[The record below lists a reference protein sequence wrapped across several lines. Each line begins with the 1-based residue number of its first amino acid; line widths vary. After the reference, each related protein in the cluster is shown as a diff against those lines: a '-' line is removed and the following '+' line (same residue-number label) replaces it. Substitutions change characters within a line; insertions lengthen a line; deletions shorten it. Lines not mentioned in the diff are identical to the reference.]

1 MTTPWHGQWIW
12 AQETGI
18 GAPAPENPMNG
29 VLDPAYTDRRVL
41 FRRSFDLESVP
52 DVAPFRITGESRYVV
67 YINGT
72 ELVRGPIRHGQR
84 QLHYDHCDAEHLL
97 RPGGNTI
104 AVLARFYGNR
114 TAWWLP
120 TPPTFTLGGGC
131 LVAELRLDDDQ
142 LVIGTDEQWLY
153 QEPAAWTPSAP
164 LHAISPQIP
173 EVFDARKLSREWTL
187 PEFDDA
193 DWSKAHPIPSLHVGG
208 TGRTTPPSDPYG
220 AILPRPIPQLTA
232 LPASGTRWT
241 TRAAKASD
249 GLAAALKEFDLEA
262 DTWESAA
269 RAEKVSGL
277 IVADFERIMS
287 GTVRLTLDAPAGAVI
302 TGALV
307 EVPSPAALS
316 SAQNFTYTARGTDD
330 VFETQDPCGGRYAVL
345 LSDVPVTIEA
355 LEVVERHR
363 PRPSGPYFACSD
375 DVLNKIHAVG
385 LRTVDLTAHDAYIDC
400 PTREQRAWTGDSV
413 VHQSVDLVTNPDWS
427 LARWHPRLTARS
439 RVDGLLPMVA
449 AGDAAD
455 PELITIPDWS
465 LHWIRSVHN
474 LYRYTGDR
482 ELVAGLLPTVESVL
496 RWFADFLDDDGL
508 VHEVTGWVLID
519 WSPVQV
525 TGTSAALNA
534 LWARGLADFAAM
546 SDWLGDAGRAQWA
559 RRLQAGVRAGFE
571 VFWDPERGVYRDHV
585 IDGTVQAAVSEHTA
599 AAAVCA
605 DLIPEERRTLIR
617 DFLLKRDTMLTRS
630 PVQAHGSDADGAPTA
645 AALFAPPNPD
655 WDVHGQVIGAQ
666 PFFRYVVHDALALL
680 GAADRIAELCHDWD
694 QLLAIGPS
702 AFRETWEGGSFCHG
716 WSSTPSRDL
725 ITYVLGITPAAPGY
739 ERVRVAPRLGAL
751 EWTEGVVPTPH
762 GPVHVRADGN
772 GVFVESPVPIDIDLP
787 GQETKSLGPGTHDIP
802 R

>member
-1 MTTPWHGQWIW
+1 
-12 AQETGI
+12 
-18 GAPAPENPMNG
+18 
-29 VLDPAYTDRRVL
+29 
-41 FRRSFDLESVP
+41 VP
-52 DVAPFRITGESRYVV
+52 DVAPFRITGESRYVA

-72 ELVRGPIRHGQR
+72 ELARGPIRHGQR
-84 QLHYDHCDAEHLL
+84 QLHYDHCDAAPLL
-97 RPGGNTI
+97 RSGRNTI
-104 AVLARFYGNR
+104 AVFARFYGNR

-131 LVAELRLDDDQ
+131 LVAELGLGDDRW
-142 LVIGTDEQWLY
+142 IGTDEQWLY

-164 LHAISPQIP
+164 LHSISPQIP
-173 EVFDARKLSREWTL
+173 EVFDARKLSQDWVL
-187 PEFDDA
+187 PEFDDT
-193 DWSKAHPIPSLHVGG
+193 DWSKAHPIPSLHIGG

-232 LPASGTRWT
+232 SPTSATRWS
-241 TRAAKASD
+241 TRAAMVGE
-249 GLAAALKEFDLEA
+249 GLESALRDFDLEGDEWGA
-262 DTWESAA
+262 K
-269 RAEKVSGL
+269 AEKVSGL
-277 IVADFERIMS
+277 IVADFERIVS
-287 GTVRLTLDAPAGAVI
+287 GTVRLILDAPAGAVI
-302 TGALV
+302 IGALV

-316 SAQNFTYTARGTDD
+316 SAQKFTYTTRGEDD
-330 VFETQDPCGGRYAVL
+330 VFEGHDPCGGRYVVL
-345 LSDVPVTIEA
+345 ISDEPVSIEE

-363 PRPSGPYFACSD
+363 PRPKGASFACSD
-375 DVLNKIHAVG
+375 DALTRIHAVG

-427 LARWHPRLTARS
+427 LARRHPQLAARA

-455 PELITIPDWS
+455 PELVTIPDWS

-496 RWFADFLDDDGL
+496 RWFTDFLGADRL

-525 TGTSAALNA
+525 RGTSAALNA
-534 LWARGLADFAAM
+534 LWARGLADFSEM
-546 SDWLGDAGRAQWA
+546 SDWLGDAGRARWA
-559 RRLQAGVRAGFE
+559 RGLQAGVRAGFE
-571 VFWDPERGVYRDHV
+571 VFWDPERGVYRDHAV
-585 IDGTVQAAVSEHTA
+585 DGLVQPAVSEHTA

-605 DLIPEERRTLIR
+605 DLVPEDRRGLIR
-617 DFLLKRDTMLTRS
+617 DFLLARDSMLTRS

-645 AALFAPPNPD
+645 AALFAPPEPD
-655 WDVHGQVIGAQ
+655 WDVYGQVIGAQ

-680 GAADRIAELCHDWD
+680 GAADRIAELCRDWD
-694 QLLAIGPS
+694 RLLAIGPS

-751 EWTEGVVPTPH
+751 EWAEGVVPTPR
-762 GPVHVRADGN
+762 GPVRVRADRN
-772 GVFVESPVPIDIDLP
+772 GVSVESPIPIDIDLP

>member
-18 GAPAPENPMNG
+18 GAPAPDNPMNG

-67 YINGT
+67 YVNGT

-84 QLHYDHCDAEHLL
+84 QLHYDHCDAAHLL
-97 RPGGNTI
+97 RPGRNTI

-131 LVAELRLDDDQ
+131 LVAELRLNDDQ
-142 LVIGTDEQWLY
+142 WVIGTDEQWLY
-153 QEPAAWTPSAP
+153 QEPVAWTPSAP
-164 LHAISPQIP
+164 LHTISPQIP
-173 EVFDARKLSREWTL
+173 EVFDARKLSHEWTL

-193 DWSKAHPIPSLHVGG
+193 DWAKAHPIPSLHVGG

-232 LPASGTRWT
+232 LPTSATRWT

-262 DTWESAA
+262 DTWESAEG
-269 RAEKVSGL
+269 AEEVSGL

-287 GTVRLTLDAPAGAVI
+287 GTVRLTLNAPAGAVV

-316 SAQNFTYTARGTDD
+316 SAQSFTYTARGTDD

-363 PRPSGPYFACSD
+363 PRPSGAYFTCSD

-474 LYRYTGDR
+474 LYCYTGDR
-482 ELVAGLLPTVESVL
+482 ELVASLLPTVESVL
-496 RWFADFLDDDGL
+496 RWFADFLGDDGL

-559 RRLQAGVRAGFE
+559 RRLQAGVRTGFE
-571 VFWDPERGVYRDHV
+571 VFWDPERGVYRDHA

-599 AAAVCA
+599 ASAVCA
-605 DLIPEERRTLIR
+605 ELIPEERRTRIR
-617 DFLLKRDTMLTRS
+617 DFLLNRDAMLTRS

-666 PFFRYVVHDALALL
+666 PFFRYIVHDALALL

-725 ITYVLGITPAAPGY
+725 ITYVLGVTPAAPGY

-751 EWTEGVVPTPH
+751 EWAEGVVPTPH

-772 GVFVESPVPIDIDLP
+772 GISVESPVPIDIDLP